1 MDFKPTS
8 TSKSAPFKKVAGF
21 TLIEILVSMGI
32 GCVLLAVVASL
43 SLWSGRS
50 FAAMANYA
58 DLDNASRNALDRLT
72 REIRE
77 VKGLNSFT
85 TNASGTQKELNLKD
99 ADGQPLYFRYDS
111 VAQTLTRV
119 KDGKPEVLLRDCT
132 VMNFSLYQRNTVSN
146 SFNQYQVFTGTNA
159 SMTCKVIQMN
169 WICSRRLFPT
179 ELLNSESIQT
189 AKIVIRHH

>member
-1 MDFKPTS
+1 
-8 TSKSAPFKKVAGF
+8 
-21 TLIEILVSMGI
+21 MGI
-32 GCVLLAVVASL
+32 GFVLLAVIGSL

-58 DLDNASRNALDRLT
+58 DLDNNSRNALDRLT

-77 VKGLNSFT
+77 VKGLSSYT
-85 TNASGTQKELNLKD
+85 TNATQKELKLVTTN
-99 ADGQPLYFRYDS
+99 GQFLYIRYNIPEK
-111 VAQTLTRV
+111 TLTRV
-119 KDGKPEVLLRDCT
+119 QNGVSEVLLRDCT

-146 SFNQYQVFTGTNA
+146 SFNQYQVYTGTNA
-159 SMTCKVIQMN
+159 SITCKVIQMN

>member
-1 MDFKPTS
+1 MDFKHTS
-8 TSKSAPFKKVAGF
+8 TRNSPAPFKKATAF
-21 TLIEILVSMGI
+21 TLIEILVAMGI
-32 GCVLLAVVASL
+32 GFVLLAVVGSL

-58 DLDNASRNALDRLT
+58 DLDNNSRNALDRLT

-77 VKGLNSFT
+77 VKGLSTYT
-85 TNASGTQKELNLKD
+85 TNATQKELKLVDK
-99 ADGQPLYFRYDS
+99 DGQFLYYRYNAP
-111 VAQTLTRV
+111 AQTLTRV
-119 KDGKPEVLLRDCT
+119 KNGVSEVLLEDCT
-132 VMNFSLYQRNTVSN
+132 IMNFSLYQRNTVSN